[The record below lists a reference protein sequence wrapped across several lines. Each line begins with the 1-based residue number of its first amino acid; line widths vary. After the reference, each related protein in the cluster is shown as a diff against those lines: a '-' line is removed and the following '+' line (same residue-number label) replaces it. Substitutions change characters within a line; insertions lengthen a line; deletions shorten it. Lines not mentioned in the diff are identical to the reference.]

1 MGTDE
6 ARPDAGILV
15 PHDALV
21 ARAREVPEA
30 VALVVDGGES
40 LTFRRWDEQS
50 SAFARGLTVRGLPPG
65 GRLGLLFGN
74 AQLDEYAIAYAGAH
88 KAGQAAVP
96 LSARLPG
103 AELAAIATA
112 ARVSAVVCATGQA
125 APPLAVPVLAFGDVG
140 RGEDTRAVR
149 APVSPDDLAEVLF
162 TSGTT
167 GGRRGVAVSFANIA
181 GDWLER
187 DPDAAPEPGYFL
199 HATPLGTNAGQVTLR
214 GALSWP
220 PTTLV
225 QPEFSQL
232 RFCELIESCAVA
244 TVLMVPAMALG
255 LIAAGDFRRFDLSS
269 VRTVIVTAATL
280 PPAGLARL
288 AAVFPGAVLRNA
300 YSSTEAWPARTS
312 MRYDPARPRSLGR
325 PLDAAQVRV
334 TGPGGRPQP
343 TGATGQIWLRPGPG
357 IPSRRLLDEPEL
369 GGTEPIETGPGE
381 SRAAALDH
389 DTWVPTGDT
398 GHLDE
403 DGFLYLTGRDSE
415 LISTGGFSVAAQD
428 VEAALHDHPAVTEAA
443 VVGLPHRVLGQA
455 IAAAVLTRSPV
466 TPAELR
472 SFAARRLPP
481 HQVPARIAIVEDL
494 PRNAALKVMKDQ
506 VAAMLTEQAEAK
518 AGPRPAAGPVP
529 PRGELQATVARLWA
543 QVLGGGPP
551 GSADDFFAAGGDSL
565 AAAELTARIHRETG
579 VRLTAR
585 RLFDAPTVAALA
597 DLIVEARRASAAT
610 AESGGSPPPGQD
622 AAGAPIPR
630 LRRAT

>member
-6 ARPDAGILV
+6 ASQDAGFLT
-15 PHDALV
+15 PQDTLA
-21 ARAREVPEA
+21 ARAREVPDA
-30 VALVVDGGES
+30 VALRVDGGAD

-50 SAFARGLTVRGLPPG
+50 SAFARGLTARGLTAG

-74 AQLDEYAIAYAGAH
+74 TRLDEYAIAYAGAH
-88 KAGQAAVP
+88 KAGLAAVP
-96 LSARLPG
+96 LSAKLPEG
-103 AELAAIATA
+103 ELTAIAAA

-125 APPLAVPVLAFGDVG
+125 APPLEVAVLAFRDVG
-140 RGEDTRAVR
+140 RGQDTAPVR
-149 APVSPDDLAEVLF
+149 APVRPDDLAEVLF

-181 GDWLER
+181 SDWVER
-187 DPDAAPEPGYFL
+187 DPGAAPEPGYFL
-199 HATPLGTNAGQVTLR
+199 HAMPLGTNAGQVTLR

-232 RFCELIESCAVA
+232 RFCELIESWAVA
-244 TVLMVPAMALG
+244 TVLMVPAMALA
-255 LIAAGDFRRFDLSS
+255 LTAAGDYRRFDLSS

-334 TGPGGRPQP
+334 TGPDGRPRP
-343 TGATGQIWLRPGPG
+343 AGGTGQIWLRPGPG
-357 IPSRRLLDEPEL
+357 VPARRLLDEPVV
-369 GGTEPIETGPGE
+369 GATASAVRDGWI
-381 SRAAALDH
+381 
-389 DTWVPTGDT
+389 PTGDT

-415 LISTGGFSVAAQD
+415 LISSGGFSVAAQD
-428 VEAALHDHPAVTEAA
+428 VEAVLHDHPAVAEAA

-455 IAAAVLTRSPV
+455 IGAAVLTRSRV

-472 SFAARRLPP
+472 AFAARRLPS
-481 HQVPARIAIVEDL
+481 HQVPTRIAIVEHL
-494 PRNAALKVMKDQ
+494 PRNVALKVMKDQ
-506 VAAMLTEQAEAK
+506 VAEMLTGQPEA
-518 AGPRPAAGPVP
+518 GSRPPAAPVL
-529 PRGELQATVARLWA
+529 PRGELEATVARLWA
-543 QVLGGGPP
+543 QVLGSARP
-551 GSADDFFAAGGDSL
+551 GTADDFFAAGGDSL
-565 AAAELTARIHRETG
+565 AAAELTGRIHHATG

-585 RLFDAPTVAALA
+585 SLFDAPTVAALA
-597 DLIVEARRASAAT
+597 GLIAEARRATAAT
-610 AESGGSPPPGQD
+610 GGSAPRGQA
-622 AAGAPIPR
+622 AAGPVIPR

>member
-1 MGTDE
+1 MRTDD
-6 ARPDAGILV
+6 ARPDESILT
-15 PHDALV
+15 PADALA
-21 ARAREVPEA
+21 ARAREVPDA
-30 VALVVDGGES
+30 VALVVDGGAS

-50 SAFARGLTVRGLPPG
+50 SAFARGLAARGLLSGLLRG

-96 LSARLPG
+96 LSDRLPA
-103 AELAAIATA
+103 AELAALAAA

-125 APPLAVPVLAFGDVG
+125 TPSLDVPVLSFGDIG
-140 RGEDTRAVR
+140 RGEDTGAVR
-149 APVSPDDLAEVLF
+149 AQVRADDLAEVLF

-181 GDWLER
+181 ADWVER
-187 DPDAAPEPGYFL
+187 DPGAAPEPGYFL
-199 HATPLGTNAGQVTLR
+199 HAMPLGTNAGQVTLR

-232 RFCELIESCAVA
+232 RFCELVESRSVA
-244 TVLMVPAMALG
+244 TVLLVPAMALG
-255 LIAAGDFRRFDLSS
+255 LIAAGDYRRFDLSS
-269 VRTVIVTAATL
+269 VRTVIVTAAAL

-288 AAVFPGAVLRNA
+288 AAVFPGATVRNA

-325 PLDAAQVRV
+325 PLDAARVRV
-334 TGPGGRPQP
+334 TGPDGRPQP
-343 TGATGQIWLRPGPG
+343 AGLTGHIWLRPGPG
-357 IPSRRLLDEPEL
+357 VPARGLLDEPARRDA
-369 GGTEPIETGPGE
+369 GPGE
-381 SRAAALDH
+381 AGAATPGHAG
-389 DTWVPTGDT
+389 WIPTGDT

-403 DGFLYLTGRDSE
+403 DGFLYLAGRSSE

-428 VEAALHDHPAVTEAA
+428 VEAALQEHPAVIEAA
-443 VVGLPHRVLGQA
+443 VVGLPHRALGQVM
-455 IAAAVLTRSPV
+455 AAAVVTGSPV
-466 TPAELR
+466 TAAELR
-472 SFAARRLPP
+472 SFAARRLPS
-481 HQVPARIAIVEDL
+481 HQVPARIAIVADL

-506 VAAMLTEQAEAK
+506 VAAMLTGRGEP
-518 AGPRPAAGPVP
+518 GSRPAAGPVP
-529 PRGELQATVARLWA
+529 PRGELEATVARLWA
-543 QVLGGGPP
+543 QVLGSGPP

-565 AAAELTARIHRETG
+565 AAADLAARIYRETG

-585 RLFDAPTVAALA
+585 SLFDAPTVAALA
-597 DLIVEARRASAAT
+597 GLIAGARRASAA
-610 AESGGSPPPGQD
+610 SRPDGGRPPPGQD
-622 AAGAPIPR
+622 AAAVPIPR

>member
-1 MGTDE
+1 MRTDE
-6 ARPDAGILV
+6 ARQDAGILT
-15 PHDALV
+15 PEDALA
-21 ARAREVPEA
+21 ARAREVPDA
-30 VALVVDGGES
+30 VALMVDGGAS

-50 SAFARGLTVRGLPPG
+50 SAFAQGLTARGLPPG

-74 AQLDEYAIAYAGAH
+74 ARLDEYAIAYAGAH

-96 LSARLPG
+96 LSGRLPG
-103 AELAAIATA
+103 AELAAIAAA

-125 APPLAVPVLAFGDVG
+125 APSLEVPVLAFSDIG

-149 APVSPDDLAEVLF
+149 APVRPDDLAEVLF

-181 GDWLER
+181 SDWLER

-199 HATPLGTNAGQVTLR
+199 HAMPLGTNAGQVTLR

-232 RFCELIESCAVA
+232 RFCELVESYAVA

-255 LIAAGDFRRFDLSS
+255 LIAAGDYRRFDLSS

-288 AAVFPGAVLRNA
+288 AAVFPGAALRNA

-325 PLDAAQVRV
+325 PLEAAQVRV
-334 TGPGGRPQP
+334 TGPDGRSQP

-357 IPSRRLLDEPEL
+357 IPFRRLLDEPEL
-369 GGTEPIETGPGE
+369 SETRPSETG
-381 SRAAALDH
+381 AAAPGH
-389 DTWVPTGDT
+389 DGWIPTGDT

-455 IAAAVLTRSPV
+455 IAAAVMIRSPV

-472 SFAARRLPP
+472 SFAARRLPL
-481 HQVPARIAIVEDL
+481 HQVPARIAIVGDL
-494 PRNAALKVMKDQ
+494 PRNVALKVMKDQ
-506 VAAMLTEQAEAK
+506 VAAMLTDQAEA
-518 AGPRPAAGPVP
+518 GSRPAAGPMP
-529 PRGELQATVARLWA
+529 PRGELAATVARLWA

-585 RLFDAPTVAALA
+585 SLFDAPTVAALA
-597 DLIVEARRASAAT
+597 DLIAEARRASAA
-610 AESGGSPPPGQD
+610 AVENGGSPPPGQD
-622 AAGAPIPR
+622 AAAPPIPR